1 MTSIRHCIS
10 AQETLRV
17 QDTVAALRRNGW
29 SVDVLTPVA
38 SPILAATLAHDVRVF
53 TVSRF
58 FPCRRFAMFLRGVAL
73 AAGRNYTVLHGIDE
87 GVGSVRAIDRV
98 TFCRFAYIAEAH
110 HPESIGAH
118 SLKYAS
124 AVIVPDEDALSRF
137 PVRPPIARVSI
148 LPDPHAELADNAFT
162 TAEFT
167 AAIDGIYTY
176 VLRKHPEKEP

>member
-1 MTSIRHCIS
+1 M
-10 AQETLRV
+10 

-53 TVSRF
+53 TVPRF
-58 FPCRRFAMFLRGVAL
+58 LPCRRLTMFLRGVAL
-73 AAGRNYTVLHGIDE
+73 ATGRNYTVLHGMDE
-87 GVGSVRAIDRV
+87 GVGIACAIDRV
-98 TFCRFAYIAEAH
+98 TLSRFAYIAEVH
-110 HPESIGAH
+110 HPETVDHH
-118 SLKYAS
+118 SLEHAS
-124 AVIVPDEDALSRF
+124 AVIVPDDDTLSRF
-137 PVRPPIARVSI
+137 TVKPPMARVSV

-176 VLRKHPEKEP
+176 ILRTHPEIDQ